1 MKTHHL
7 LIPKNIIL
15 PISILGFIFTVIGT
29 LLKLSHW
36 SFGIFTPNLVLSIS
50 MVFLLFA
57 IFVVLLD
64 IIKNPIKNKFLWI
77 IPLLFVGNIVA
88 MIYLMNREAHL
99 TQITQLKFF
108 EISLWGN
115 PKFRRTI
122 FCVFW

>member
-1 MKTHHL
+1 MKTYPL

-50 MVFLLFA
+50 IVFTLLA

-77 IPLLFVGNIVA
+77 IPLLSVGNIVS
-88 MIYLMNREAHL
+88 MIYLMNRESH
-99 TQITQLKFF
+99 I
-108 EISLWGN
+108 
-115 PKFRRTI
+115 RRALR
-122 FCVFW
+122 

>member
-1 MKTHHL
+1 MKTLHL

-50 MVFLLFA
+50 IVFTLLA

-64 IIKNPIKNKFLWI
+64 IIKNHIKNKFLWI

-99 TQITQLKFF
+99 
-108 EISLWGN
+108 
-115 PKFRRTI
+115 RRALR
-122 FCVFW
+122 

>member
-1 MKTHHL
+1 MKTYPL

-50 MVFLLFA
+50 IVFTLLA

-64 IIKNPIKNKFLWI
+64 IEL
-77 IPLLFVGNIVA
+77 V
-88 MIYLMNREAHL
+88 
-99 TQITQLKFF
+99 
-108 EISLWGN
+108 
-115 PKFRRTI
+115 
-122 FCVFW
+122 

>member
-1 MKTHHL
+1 MKTYPL

-50 MVFLLFA
+50 IVFTLLA

-77 IPLLFVGNIVA
+77 VPLFFTGNIVTI
-88 MIYLMNREAHL
+88 IYLINRESHIKRAL
-99 TQITQLKFF
+99 
-108 EISLWGN
+108 
-115 PKFRRTI
+115 R
-122 FCVFW
+122 

>member
-1 MKTHHL
+1 MKTYPL

-50 MVFLLFA
+50 IVFMLLA

-77 IPLLFVGNIVA
+77 IPLLFVGNIVS
-88 MIYLMNREAHL
+88 MIYLINRESH
-99 TQITQLKFF
+99 I
-108 EISLWGN
+108 
-115 PKFRRTI
+115 RRALR
-122 FCVFW
+122 

>member
-1 MKTHHL
+1 MKTYPL

-50 MVFLLFA
+50 MVFSLFA

-64 IIKNPIKNKFLWI
+64 IIKNPLKNKFLWI
-77 IPLLFVGNIVA
+77 IPLLFLGNIISI
-88 MIYLMNREAHL
+88 IYLINRESH
-99 TQITQLKFF
+99 I
-108 EISLWGN
+108 
-115 PKFRRTI
+115 RRALR
-122 FCVFW
+122 

>member
-1 MKTHHL
+1 MKSYQKKKK
-7 LIPKNIIL
+7 KNIIL

-50 MVFLLFA
+50 IVFSLFA

-77 IPLLFVGNIVA
+77 IPLLFVGNIVS
-88 MIYLMNREAHL
+88 MIYLINREAHL
-99 TQITQLKFF
+99 
-108 EISLWGN
+108 
-115 PKFRRTI
+115 RRALR
-122 FCVFW
+122 

>member
-1 MKTHHL
+1 MKTYPL
-7 LIPKNIIL
+7 LIPKNIIF

-50 MVFLLFA
+50 IVFTLLA

-77 IPLLFVGNIVA
+77 IPLLFVGNIVS
-88 MIYLMNREAHL
+88 MIYLMNRESH
-99 TQITQLKFF
+99 I
-108 EISLWGN
+108 
-115 PKFRRTI
+115 RRALR
-122 FCVFW
+122 

>member
-1 MKTHHL
+1 MKTYPL

-50 MVFLLFA
+50 IVFTLLA

-77 IPLLFVGNIVA
+77 IPLLFLGNIISI
-88 MIYLMNREAHL
+88 IYLINRESH
-99 TQITQLKFF
+99 I
-108 EISLWGN
+108 
-115 PKFRRTI
+115 RRALR
-122 FCVFW
+122 

>member
-1 MKTHHL
+1 MKTYPL

-50 MVFLLFA
+50 IVFTLLA

-77 IPLLFVGNIVA
+77 IPLLFVGNIVS

-99 TQITQLKFF
+99 
-108 EISLWGN
+108 
-115 PKFRRTI
+115 RRASR
-122 FCVFW
+122 

>member
-1 MKTHHL
+1 MKTYPL

-99 TQITQLKFF
+99 
-108 EISLWGN
+108 
-115 PKFRRTI
+115 RRALR
-122 FCVFW
+122 

>member
-1 MKTHHL
+1 MKTYPL

-50 MVFLLFA
+50 IVFTLLA

-77 IPLLFVGNIVA
+77 IPLLFVGSIVA

-99 TQITQLKFF
+99 
-108 EISLWGN
+108 
-115 PKFRRTI
+115 RRASR
-122 FCVFW
+122 

>member
-1 MKTHHL
+1 MKTYPL

-29 LLKLSHW
+29 LLKLSHL

-50 MVFLLFA
+50 IVFTLLA

-88 MIYLMNREAHL
+88 MIYLMNRESH
-99 TQITQLKFF
+99 I
-108 EISLWGN
+108 
-115 PKFRRTI
+115 R
-122 FCVFW
+122 

>member
-1 MKTHHL
+1 MKTYHL

-50 MVFLLFA
+50 MVFTLLA

-77 IPLLFVGNIVA
+77 IPLLFVGNIVS
-88 MIYLMNREAHL
+88 MIYLINRESH
-99 TQITQLKFF
+99 I
-108 EISLWGN
+108 
-115 PKFRRTI
+115 RRALR
-122 FCVFW
+122 

>member
-1 MKTHHL
+1 MKTYPL

-29 LLKLSHW
+29 LLKLSHL

-50 MVFLLFA
+50 IVFTLLA

-77 IPLLFVGNIVA
+77 IPLLFVGNIVS
-88 MIYLMNREAHL
+88 MIYLMNRESH
-99 TQITQLKFF
+99 I
-108 EISLWGN
+108 
-115 PKFRRTI
+115 RRALR
-122 FCVFW
+122 

>member
-1 MKTHHL
+1 MKTYPL

-50 MVFLLFA
+50 IVFSLLS

-77 IPLLFVGNIVA
+77 IPLLFVGNIVS
-88 MIYLMNREAHL
+88 MIYLINRESHIKRAL
-99 TQITQLKFF
+99 
-108 EISLWGN
+108 
-115 PKFRRTI
+115 R
-122 FCVFW
+122 

>member
-7 LIPKNIIL
+7 LIPKNIIF

-50 MVFLLFA
+50 IVFTLLA

-77 IPLLFVGNIVA
+77 IPLLFVGNIVS
-88 MIYLMNREAHL
+88 MIYLMNRESH
-99 TQITQLKFF
+99 I
-108 EISLWGN
+108 
-115 PKFRRTI
+115 RRALR
-122 FCVFW
+122 

>member
-1 MKTHHL
+1 MKTYPL

-50 MVFLLFA
+50 IVFTLLA

-64 IIKNPIKNKFLWI
+64 IIKNPLKNKFLWI
-77 IPLLFVGNIVA
+77 IPLLFLGNIISI
-88 MIYLMNREAHL
+88 IYLINRESH
-99 TQITQLKFF
+99 I
-108 EISLWGN
+108 
-115 PKFRRTI
+115 RRALR
-122 FCVFW
+122 

>member
-7 LIPKNIIL
+7 LIPKNIIF

-29 LLKLSHW
+29 LLKLSHL

-50 MVFLLFA
+50 IVFSLFA

-64 IIKNPIKNKFLWI
+64 IIKNPLKNKFLWI
-77 IPLLFVGNIVA
+77 IPLLFVGNIVS

-99 TQITQLKFF
+99 
-108 EISLWGN
+108 
-115 PKFRRTI
+115 RRALR
-122 FCVFW
+122 

>member
-1 MKTHHL
+1 MKTYHL

-50 MVFLLFA
+50 IVFTLLA

-77 IPLLFVGNIVA
+77 IPLLFVGNIVS
-88 MIYLMNREAHL
+88 MIYLINRESH
-99 TQITQLKFF
+99 I
-108 EISLWGN
+108 
-115 PKFRRTI
+115 RRALR
-122 FCVFW
+122 